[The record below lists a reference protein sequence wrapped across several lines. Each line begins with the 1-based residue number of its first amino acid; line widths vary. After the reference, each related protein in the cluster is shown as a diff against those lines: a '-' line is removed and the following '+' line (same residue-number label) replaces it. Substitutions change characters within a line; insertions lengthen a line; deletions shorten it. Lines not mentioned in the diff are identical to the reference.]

1 MSELFDRFT
10 YGTDEGKKRWRQQQA
25 SRRLDFSL
33 GRPILVADD
42 DGNYLPPL
50 PQPTTLEL
58 SEEDHLFYAA
68 LQRTAQQVVG
78 TTTPTTTL
86 ANHTD
91 GTDGRTDAAITL
103 LLTSGWSTLLEARSE
118 DEETLSSS
126 SLDTTT
132 TTTTTVVAGTG
143 VFCLATHQPY
153 DYLGPYMG
161 TVWDEETWEELISR
175 NEKEKEKDDDTE
187 LSIETKDTTDAKEE
201 TLTFSEDYVFSLHSG
216 AHAVILDG
224 AVGENVNSL
233 KHLNHGCDPN
243 VIMKEMYIGGCWH
256 VLIFAL
262 KKISIMDELLHDYQ
276 LTTEDVEDER
286 LKITC
291 TCGST
296 KCRGQLFTY
305 EEW

>member
-1 MSELFDRFT
+1 
-10 YGTDEGKKRWRQQQA
+10 
-25 SRRLDFSL
+25 
-33 GRPILVADD
+33 
-42 DGNYLPPL
+42 
-50 PQPTTLEL
+50 
-58 SEEDHLFYAA
+58 
-68 LQRTAQQVVG
+68 
-78 TTTPTTTL
+78 
-86 ANHTD
+86 
-91 GTDGRTDAAITL
+91 
-103 LLTSGWSTLLEARSE
+103 
-118 DEETLSSS
+118 
-126 SLDTTT
+126 
-132 TTTTTVVAGTG
+132 
-143 VFCLATHQPY
+143 
-153 DYLGPYMG
+153 MG

-187 LSIETKDTTDAKEE
+187 LSIETKDTKDTKDIKDIKDTKDTKEE

-224 AVGENVNSL
+224 AMGENVNSL

-262 KKISIMDELLHDYQ
+262 KKISMMDELLHDYQ